1 MTIPPQQSVST
12 TPTQPRGWRRWWP
25 NALGMAIVVGLSVG
39 LYLAQD
45 RIAHL
50 QTYGYPGVFLFSLLA
65 NASVILPMPSLV
77 LPYVLGAVLS
87 PWGVALAAG
96 TGAALGEITGYIA
109 GWSGKAVVED
119 SRRYQQVQTWM
130 ARYGEWTVL
139 ALAFLPLPLMDLAG
153 IVAGATR
160 MPLWRFLLWC
170 WIGKVLKML
179 AVAALG
185 AWLL

>member
-1 MTIPPQQSVST
+1 MSVPIPQRASSASADAKS
-12 TPTQPRGWRRWWP
+12 WRRWWP
-25 NALGMAIVVGLSVG
+25 NALGMAIVGGLSLG
-39 LYLAQD
+39 LYLARD
-45 RIAHL
+45 HIAHL

-77 LPYVLGAVLS
+77 LPYVLGAVLT

-96 TGAALGEITGYIA
+96 TGAALGELTGYLA

-119 SRRYQQVQTWM
+119 TPRYRQVYAWM
-130 ARYGEWTVL
+130 TRYGALTVL
-139 ALAFLPLPLMDLAG
+139 VLAFLPLPLMDLAG

-160 MPLWRFLLWC
+160 MPLWRFLFWC
-170 WIGKVLKML
+170 WVGKVLKML
-179 AVAALG
+179 AVAVLG